1 MCNFK
6 CRICNGK
13 TYEPLFRWN
22 IPLAAD
28 IRNQPENGSSYPI
41 EPVVCKE
48 CGHVQLRESLS
59 INMYDEYLYTPSFSK
74 EFQQYISSFADNIS
88 QMYNGGRRVIEIG
101 SSNGYLLEHL
111 QNRGWDVL
119 GFEPSR
125 TLAETAEKNGIHTE
139 QVYFGSEESA
149 EYVRNWGVP
158 DVIITRHVMEHLDD
172 LNGIVR
178 SISDILDKG
187 IFVMEVPWLVKI
199 LEEKQFYAFFHEH
212 LSYFSFT
219 AIQGLLSKYGFHI
232 IDIKENNLKGMDD
245 EELGR

>member
-125 TLAETAEKNGIHTE
+125 TLAETAEKNGI
-139 QVYFGSEESA
+139 
-149 EYVRNWGVP
+149 
-158 DVIITRHVMEHLDD
+158 
-172 LNGIVR
+172 
-178 SISDILDKG
+178 
-187 IFVMEVPWLVKI
+187 
-199 LEEKQFYAFFHEH
+199 
-212 LSYFSFT
+212 
-219 AIQGLLSKYGFHI
+219 
-232 IDIKENNLKGMDD
+232 
-245 EELGR
+245 